1 MFKQLLNIDVLLLHD
16 PSFPRVCVIHYLIL
30 SDIEGKKSACNF
42 KRLII
47 NTSL

>member
-30 SDIEGKKSACNF
+30 SDIEGKKISMQF
-42 KRLII
+42 QK
-47 NTSL
+47 TYY